1 MWGTAIGAASIGML
15 LVACGA
21 QDRAAS
27 PAQDASNP
35 SFDSTPLIVETISPP
50 VPLDT
55 FSIDRTPATPVESV
69 PEETSRAAE
78 PGYPGGRDGPVI
90 RHLAP
95 MDGEYGL
102 DAGIRGVLQLEG
114 DCLYVL
120 RVEGDERYPVVWP
133 AESSWNDEQHA
144 VITPNGDRIE
154 IGAEIDGGGGYFY
167 ASELE
172 PLVGPE
178 GAELAMRCV
187 DNTYDEVAVV
197 NNSASAI
204 GPDG

>member
-1 MWGTAIGAASIGML
+1 
-15 LVACGA
+15 
-21 QDRAAS
+21 
-27 PAQDASNP
+27 
-35 SFDSTPLIVETISPP
+35 
-50 VPLDT
+50 
-55 FSIDRTPATPVESV
+55 
-69 PEETSRAAE
+69 
-78 PGYPGGRDGPVI
+78 
-90 RHLAP
+90 